1 MIAGVATGMADA
13 FHIDVVVMRVIW
25 VVAAIATG
33 GIGVAAYAICWLA
46 FPSDENPAPLTEI
59 RLRRDHR
66 HNAGF
71 IAGLALLALGLVIV
85 FSEATPPLRHGGSI
99 AWATVL
105 IGGGLAVLFLRHPD
119 RDNDEPEPTPP
130 VAPTDDARRTR

>member
-1 MIAGVATGMADA
+1 MNTTPPDAQAPPKGPWRFQRRERGRMIAGVATGMADA

-33 GIGVAAYAICWLA
+33 GLGIAAYAICWLA

-59 RLRRDHR
+59 RRLNHR

-85 FSEATPPLRHGGSI
+85 FSEA
-99 AWATVL
+99 
-105 IGGGLAVLFLRHPD
+105 
-119 RDNDEPEPTPP
+119 
-130 VAPTDDARRTR
+130 AP